1 MFFKKDKGG
10 SFDYLIAGLGN
21 PGREYENTR
30 HNAGFVAA
38 DILSDK
44 FNISISK
51 SKFDALY
58 GAGVIAGARVL
69 VVKPQTYMNLSGTAL
84 QKLSAFYK
92 IPLNKIVIMH
102 DDVSLDVGKI
112 RIRRKGS
119 AGGQKGLAN
128 IIQLMGSEEI
138 ARIKIGVGAKPY
150 PDYDMKDWVL
160 GKIPAEQQSDFKTAC
175 ENAAKAVEEIIARGI
190 DSAMNKYSK

>member
-1 MFFKKDKGG
+1 MFFKKEKG
-10 SFDYLIAGLGN
+10 STFEYLIAGLGN

-38 DILSDK
+38 DILADK
-44 FNISISK
+44 FNMKWSK
-51 SKFDALY
+51 NKFDALY
-58 GAGVIAGARVL
+58 GDCIIAGARVI
-69 VVKPQTYMNLSGTAL
+69 VAKPQTFMNLSGQAV
-84 QKLSAFYK
+84 QKIAAFYK
-92 IPLNKIVIMH
+92 IPLDKIIIMH

-128 IIQLMGSEEI
+128 IIQCMGSEEI
-138 ARIKIGVGAKPY
+138 PRIKIGVGAKPH

-160 GKIPAEQQSDFKTAC
+160 GKIPAEQQSDFKTAA

>member
-1 MFFKKDKGG
+1 MFFKKEKG
-10 SFDYLIAGLGN
+10 SAFEYLIAGLGN

-30 HNAGFVAA
+30 HNAGFCAV
-38 DILSDK
+38 DILAK
-44 FNISISK
+44 NFNMPWTK
-51 SKFDALY
+51 SKFDAIY
-58 GAGVIAGARVL
+58 GDCVINGTRVL
-69 VVKPQTYMNLSGTAL
+69 IAKPQTFMNLSGSAV

-92 IPLNKIVIMH
+92 IPLDKIIILH

-119 AGGQKGLAN
+119 AGGQKGMN
-128 IIQLMGSEEI
+128 DIIRALGSEEI
-138 ARIKIGVGAKPY
+138 KRIKIGVGAKPH

-160 GKIPAEQQSDFKTAC
+160 GVIPREQQADYKNAC
-175 ENAAKAVEEIIARGI
+175 ENAAKAVAEIISNGI

>member
-1 MFFKKDKGG
+1 MFFKKEKGG
-10 SFDYLIAGLGN
+10 SFEYLVAGLGN

-38 DILSDK
+38 DMLADK
-44 FNISISK
+44 FNMSFSK

-58 GAGVIAGARVL
+58 GDCVIAGERVL
-69 VVKPQTYMNLSGTAL
+69 VVKPQTYMNLSGNAV
-84 QKLSAFYK
+84 QKLASFYK
-92 IPLNKIVIMH
+92 IPAEKLIVMH

-128 IIQLMGSEEI
+128 IIQMMGTEEI
-138 ARIKIGVGAKPY
+138 PRIKIGVGGKPH

-160 GKIPAEQQSDFKTAC
+160 GKIPQEQQADFKTAC
-175 ENAAKAVEEIIARGI
+175 ENAVKAVEEIIARGI